1 MPALLPLHIA
11 AIVLAGLLADCAPG
25 PGKVPIRNGEVSSF
39 ATPTAHRV
47 CRTLPTWLTHLQLPS
62 VWPAASWCRD
72 SGADVAALATVLTE
86 ELGSFPAD
94 YQPPGSQ
101 PD

>member
-1 MPALLPLHIA
+1 MPAFLPLHIA

-25 PGKVPIRNGEVSSF
+25 PGDMPIRNGEVSSF

-62 VWPAASWCRD
+62 VWPATSWCRD